1 MDFAVVTSILG
12 IVDQHL
18 LQQPHPSL
26 ILPADTQIIPSLRK
40 KLCFLQSYLQESE
53 PKTEPEAQKLLH
65 EGIRDVAAEAEEKIE
80 SKLSDVYL
88 AADKGDRTAVEAA
101 CEDLHHT
108 LQQVG
113 EDIESVEV
121 RIRDYLQVRPTASID
136 DAALSTP
143 SLQLADIHSRDGY
156 GLSKSYLGHE
166 GCIVSLTSEI
176 SEADTQC
183 LADRLGNI
191 LKGQRYFIVIN
202 DIRTTE
208 VWDCL
213 QKYLPDDSKG
223 NRILITTRILDV
235 ALHSSRLLRVLD
247 LSLIKCWNGV
257 PNEVVNLIH
266 LRYLA
271 LTTSGSL
278 YNFQLFK
285 LQNLQTLILFSWM
298 EECRLQLPCDILDL
312 PWLRHVHLDKGSSL
326 YLPKSIQGNLQTL
339 FWLKVACWD
348 AKTAPDF
355 TRVPNLKE
363 LGIYVEG
370 EMPDALD
377 SLTQLYQLESLKFEL
392 GRVERFCLPI
402 SFPPNIKKLTLRN
415 TYLPWEEMDIIA
427 KLRNLEVLKLKDF
440 AFCGPEW
447 EPRNVFCR
455 LKFLLIEHLDL
466 KLWNASA
473 NCFPVLE
480 CLVLRYCWYL
490 KKLPSDI
497 SDIHTLQLIQLIN
510 CYPPL
515 VESAQRIKRKQMV
528 NGILDGVVVEYFSS
542 EFSYDKLAKDVNFEE
557 DIDEIFPIE
566 IPKETDGENSEKSK
580 EKINKNFKLEIP
592 KLFGIEI
599 GGNSQENF
607 GFKGEKS
614 KEICKETDGE
624 KGEKSKEKTNKT
636 SKAESPKGIG
646 KEMGENYE
654 EIFPFKIPRGKDNNC
669 LSLLVAVYL
678 QNHQLEVLSSPSKI
692 LGLGTPAWGNS
703 QHLHSSI

>member
-235 ALHSSRLLRVLD
+235 ALHSSR
-247 LSLIKCWNGV
+247 
-257 PNEVVNLIH
+257 
-266 LRYLA
+266 
-271 LTTSGSL
+271 
-278 YNFQLFK
+278 
-285 LQNLQTLILFSWM
+285 
-298 EECRLQLPCDILDL
+298 
-312 PWLRHVHLDKGSSL
+312 HVHLDKGSSL

-542 EFSYDKLAKDVNFEE
+542 EDVNFEE

-607 GFKGEKS
+607 GFKLLE
-614 KEICKETDGE
+614 
-624 KGEKSKEKTNKT
+624 
-636 SKAESPKGIG
+636 ESSAIARP
-646 KEMGENYE
+646 
-654 EIFPFKIPRGKDNNC
+654 
-669 LSLLVAVYL
+669 
-678 QNHQLEVLSSPSKI
+678 QQ
-692 LGLGTPAWGNS
+692 T
-703 QHLHSSI
+703 